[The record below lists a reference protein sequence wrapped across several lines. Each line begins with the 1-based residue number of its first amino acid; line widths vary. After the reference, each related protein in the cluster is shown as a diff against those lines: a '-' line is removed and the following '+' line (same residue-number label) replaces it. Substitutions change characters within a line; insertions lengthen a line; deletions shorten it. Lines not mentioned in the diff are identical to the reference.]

1 MAAAGRFGHDLGCR
15 EPWAPRT
22 WRNPRFG
29 KLRVG
34 FGARRLSGAGAA
46 CGELPFTATFYSPLC
61 KMGGP
66 EAQIEAFMPRA
77 AFQGHK

>member
-1 MAAAGRFGHDLGCR
+1 MIWDAESPGHR
-15 EPWAPRT
+15 EPVAIPALV
-22 WRNPRFG
+22 